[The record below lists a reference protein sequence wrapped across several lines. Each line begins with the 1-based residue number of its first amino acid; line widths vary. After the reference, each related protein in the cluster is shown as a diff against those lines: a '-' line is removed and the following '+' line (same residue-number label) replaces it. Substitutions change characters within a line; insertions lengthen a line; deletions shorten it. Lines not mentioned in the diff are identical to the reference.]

1 MIPINPSGSSFDAN
15 EPLGVGRDPHDSET
29 THPVDE
35 AEHPVHPDE
44 AGLSAQAL
52 PPVPGPKY
60 EQVIRLLEQRY
71 IIPGSPGDKLPTER
85 ALQLQFG
92 VSRQTVRNALKYLL
106 DKGLIY
112 NQQGSG
118 TYVAAH
124 SQASF
129 IPRIC
134 SYAEDMSRRGMEPS
148 TRMIATR
155 WVEADERISSNLLVP
170 VGSQVLYARRLRLAN
185 GTPIGFERVYL
196 VPDAASTVLDPT
208 VSQAFAGGS
217 PQEEGSEYTV
227 EHGRMRIEASLFSE
241 QDAADFNGFPT
252 VGAAALQVTLTGYT
266 GEGEPVEYSVTLYES
281 AAYFYEMIL

>member
-1 MIPINPSGSSFDAN
+1 M
-15 EPLGVGRDPHDSET
+15 
-29 THPVDE
+29 
-35 AEHPVHPDE
+35 
-44 AGLSAQAL
+44 
-52 PPVPGPKY
+52 
-60 EQVIRLLEQRY
+60 
-71 IIPGSPGDKLPTER
+71 
-85 ALQLQFG
+85 QLQFG

-118 TYVAAH
+118 TYVADH

-134 SYAEDMSRRGMEPS
+134 SYAEDMSRRGMESS

-196 VPDAASTVLDPT
+196 VPDAASTVLDPV